1 MIEPLREFKQGS
13 VVDGLERS
21 RLEAGKSVRRELM
34 GDNESLNKV
43 RGKTEGS
50 EERFAREE

>member
-1 MIEPLREFKQGS
+1 M
-13 VVDGLERS
+13 VDGLERF
-21 RLEAGKSVRRELM
+21 RLEVGKLVRRELM